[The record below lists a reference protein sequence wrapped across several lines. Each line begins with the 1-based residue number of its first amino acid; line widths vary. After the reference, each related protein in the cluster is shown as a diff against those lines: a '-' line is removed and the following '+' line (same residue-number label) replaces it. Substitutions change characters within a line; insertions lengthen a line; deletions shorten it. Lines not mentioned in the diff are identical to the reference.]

1 MSRQKILLARTD
13 RLGDV
18 ILSTPVATAL
28 KKNFPN
34 AHVTFLA
41 RRYTA
46 EILRCHPHV
55 DEIIELDGAEIAGD
69 SNRLIAVLRQK
80 TFDAAIMLYP
90 QPQLAWAIRRSG
102 IPLRL
107 GTGYRWYSFL
117 FNRRVFEHR
126 KNAAHHEAE
135 YNLRLLQP
143 LGIANSPVE
152 FHFTLSPAER
162 ERIDAKLNALGA
174 NGRPVILHPGSGGSA
189 RDWPP
194 ENFARLADLL
204 SQQFGAQVMLT
215 GAPHEVEL
223 INGILQ
229 QTTTKPISL
238 AGRLSITELA
248 VLCQRAAVFVS
259 NSTGPLHLAV
269 MVGAAVAA
277 FYPPIRACRPE
288 RWGPYGRR
296 TDVLMSQQEE
306 CTHCR
311 AANTRVCDCMRAIA
325 VETALQKIRE
335 KLSEKQRRNMNVAPQ

>member
-1 MSRQKILLARTD
+1 MSRQKILLVRTD

-28 KKNFPN
+28 KKKWAD
-34 AHVTFLA
+34 AHVAFLA

-55 DEIIELDGAEIAGD
+55 DEIIELDGAEIAG
-69 SNRLIAVLRQK
+69 NLTRLIAVLRQK
-80 TFDAAIMLYP
+80 KFDAAIMLYP
-90 QPQLAWAIRRSG
+90 RPQLAWAIWRCG
-102 IPLRL
+102 IPQLL

-126 KNAAHHEAE
+126 KIAARHEAE

-143 LGIANSPVE
+143 LGIAGASVE
-152 FHFTLSPAER
+152 FQFNLSPNER

-174 NGRPVILHPGSGGSA
+174 GAHPIILHPGSGGSA

-204 SQQFGAQVMLT
+204 QQTGAQVLLT
-215 GAPHEVEL
+215 GAANETNL

-238 AGRLSITELA
+238 CGRLSITELA
-248 VLCQRAAVFVS
+248 VLCHRAAVFVS

-269 MVGAAVAA
+269 MVGAPVVA
-277 FYPPIRACRPE
+277 FYPPIQACRPE
-288 RWGPYGRR
+288 RWGPYGRSA
-296 TDVLMSQQEE
+296 DVLMSQQEE
-306 CTHCR
+306 CRRCR
-311 AANTRVCDCMRAIA
+311 GAKVKICDCIQAIS
-325 VETALQKIRE
+325 VQKALQKICE
-335 KLSEKQRRNMNVAPQ
+335 KISKI

>member
-1 MSRQKILLARTD
+1 MSRKKILLVRTD

-28 KKNFPN
+28 KKKW
-34 AHVTFLA
+34 AETHVTFLA

-55 DEIIELDGAEIAGD
+55 DEIIETGD
-69 SNRLIAVLRQK
+69 STSLIAALRGK
-80 TFDAAIMLYP
+80 KFDAAIMLHP
-90 QPQLAWAIRRSG
+90 RAELAWVISRSG
-102 IPLRL
+102 IAQRI

-126 KNAAHHEAE
+126 QNAAHHEAE

-143 LGIANSPVE
+143 LGIAEAKVE
-152 FHFTLSPAER
+152 FHFALAPKEHD
-162 ERIDAKLNALGA
+162 RINGKLDALGV
-174 NGRPVILHPGSGGSA
+174 GDRPIILHPGSGGSA

-204 SQQFGAQVMLT
+204 RQQSDAQVILT
-215 GAPHEVEL
+215 GALNEADL

-238 AGRLSITELA
+238 GGRLSITELA

-269 MVGAAVAA
+269 MVGAPVVA
-277 FYPPIRACRPE
+277 FYPPIQACRPE
-288 RWGPYGRR
+288 RWGPYGRSA
-296 TDVLMSQQEE
+296 DVLMSQPDE
-306 CTHCR
+306 CRRCR
-311 AANTRVCDCMRAIA
+311 GAKIKICDCMRAISVQA
-325 VETALQKIRE
+325 ALQKICE
-335 KLSEKQRRNMNVAPQ
+335 KISTIKG

>member
-28 KKNFPN
+28 KKKWAG
-34 AHVTFLA
+34 AHVAFLA

-46 EILRCHPHV
+46 EVLRCHPHV
-55 DEIIELDGAEIAGD
+55 DEIIELDGAEIAG
-69 SNRLIAVLRQK
+69 NVTRLSAVLRQK
-80 TFDAAIMLYP
+80 KFDAAIMLHP
-90 QPQLAWAIRRSG
+90 RPQLAWAIWRSG

-126 KNAAHHEAE
+126 KDAARHEAE
-135 YNLRLLQP
+135 YNLRLLRP
-143 LGIANSPVE
+143 LGITTTAVE
-152 FHFTLSPAER
+152 FHFSLSPNER
-162 ERIDAKLNALGA
+162 ERIDAKLNTLGA
-174 NGRPVILHPGSGGSA
+174 GAQPIILHPGSGGSA

-204 SQQFGAQVMLT
+204 HDAQVILT
-215 GAPHEVEL
+215 GAVNETDL

-238 AGRLSITELA
+238 CGRLSITELA

-269 MVGAAVAA
+269 MVGAPVVA
-277 FYPPIRACRPE
+277 FYPPIQACRPE
-288 RWGPYGRR
+288 RWGPYGRSA
-296 TDVLMSQQEE
+296 DVLMSQQDE
-306 CTHCR
+306 CRRCR
-311 AANTRVCDCMRAIA
+311 GAKVKICACMQAISA
-325 VETALQKIRE
+325 QTALQKIRE
-335 KLSEKQRRNMNVAPQ
+335 KISKI